1 MVETSSWVPEG
12 VNVDLPSAA
21 RVYDYL
27 LGGGHNFAGDRAL
40 AEKLVTM
47 LPARDMARLNRAF
60 LRRAVLFM
68 VDKGIRQFLDLG
80 SGIPTVGNVHE
91 VAQDAHP
98 DSRIVYVDYEPVAV
112 AHSELILEGNEK
124 AAVIQA
130 DMRNPDA
137 ILNATETKRLIDLS
151 EPLGLLTVG
160 VVQFI
165 PDADDPWSL
174 AARYRDVL
182 AAGSYFAL
190 SAFTWD
196 NAPEGMAGA
205 VEVFKNSQDPIY
217 PRTREEIVRMYDG
230 FELVEPGI
238 VYTPEWRPERPEDVG
253 DNAERSNLYAG
264 VGYLP

>member
-1 MVETSSWVPEG
+1 MPEG

-21 RVYDYL
+21 RIYDYL

-40 AEKLVTM
+40 AEQLVAV
-47 LPARDMARLNRAF
+47 LPARDMARLNRSF
-60 LRRAVLFM
+60 LRRTVLFM
-68 VDKGIRQFLDLG
+68 ASQGIRQFLDLG

-91 VAQDAHP
+91 VAQQASP
-98 DSRIVYVDYEPVAV
+98 DSRVVYVDYEPVAV
-112 AHSELILEGNEK
+112 AHSAMILDGNEN
-124 AAVIQA
+124 ATVLQA
-130 DMRNPDA
+130 DMRKPNV
-137 ILNATETKRLIDLS
+137 ILNSAETKRLIDFS
-151 EPLGLLTVG
+151 EPLGLLMVG

-165 PDADDPWSL
+165 PDADDPWSI
-174 AARYRDVL
+174 AGQYRDVL
-182 AAGSYFAL
+182 ATGSHFAL

-196 NAPEGMAGA
+196 NAPAGMAGA

-217 PRTREEIVRMYDG
+217 PRTRAEIVRMFQG

-238 VYTPEWRPERPEDVG
+238 VYTPQWRPERPEDVG